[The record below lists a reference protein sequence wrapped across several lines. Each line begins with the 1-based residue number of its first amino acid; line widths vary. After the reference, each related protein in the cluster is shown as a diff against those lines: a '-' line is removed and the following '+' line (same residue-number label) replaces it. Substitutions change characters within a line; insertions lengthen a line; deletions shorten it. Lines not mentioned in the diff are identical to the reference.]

1 VQPGRWYIARGVGE
15 EWKMRVRRSE
25 LVVLLAVI
33 GVSVV
38 VGYAYL
44 STRSGGPESPE
55 PGPAPPAAEQPAE
68 PDVGTESQQE
78 ESIPIH
84 PKRDS
89 PVIEVSETEI
99 DFGKVNY
106 DEKREHEVRISN
118 VGTSVLE
125 IRNVQTTCSCVKA
138 VLPGSREIMPG
149 ESDTMQIRF
158 DPQHFGGNSPR
169 INVYIYTNVAKSPRT
184 QLQVQAD
191 ILPEYVVEP
200 TNIDFGRVE
209 KGKTPSRTF
218 VLRQSSDMPVEILS
232 LEVPDQ
238 LAAYYSERSVAIDG
252 VERREYEVEVRV
264 RPEAAPGLFPPR
276 TVVKLRTNVA
286 RLRQA
291 VVMVTG
297 EIIGGVKVVPEV
309 LTFGPLAKDETDLG
323 SIDLLSEADFEVKD
337 VSCDVPGVDH
347 ALREIEPSRKYSIRL
362 TLRPNAVPGEKHGK
376 VVATISAADRT
387 EKVTCEVFG
396 SVRNL
401 AEEPS

>member
-1 VQPGRWYIARGVGE
+1 
-15 EWKMRVRRSE
+15 MRVRRSE
-25 LVVLLAVI
+25 LVVLIVVI

-44 STRSGGPESPE
+44 ATRSVVPESTE
-55 PGPAPPAAEQPAE
+55 PGPAPPAEQPAGPE
-68 PDVGTESQQE
+68 TSEERPQE
-78 ESIPIH
+78 EAVLSVSKVDKPI
-84 PKRDS
+84 
-89 PVIEVSETEI
+89 IELSETEI
-99 DFGKVNY
+99 DFGQVNY
-106 DEKREHEVRISN
+106 DEKREHEVSISN

-125 IRNVQTTCSCVKA
+125 IRNIQTTCSCVKA
-138 VLPGSREIMPG
+138 VAPAAREMAPG
-149 ESDTMQIRF
+149 ESGTMQIRF

-169 INVYIYTNVAKSPRT
+169 VNVYVYTNVANTPRA
-184 QLQVQAD
+184 QVEVRAE

-200 TNIDFGRVE
+200 EKIDFGKVE

-218 VLRQSSDMPVEILS
+218 VLRQSSDMPIEILS
-232 LEVPDQ
+232 LDVPDQ

-276 TVVKLRTNVA
+276 TAVKVRTNVA
-286 RLRQA
+286 RIRQA
-291 VVMVTG
+291 VVSVTG

-309 LTFGPLAKDETDLG
+309 LTFGPVGQDETDLG

-337 VSCDVPGVDH
+337 ISCDVPDVDH
-347 ALREIEPSRKYSIRL
+347 ALTEIEPSRKYSIRL

-376 VVATISAADRT
+376 VVATISAAGRT

-401 AEEPS
+401 VEEPS